1 MGRLAGRRQGAA
13 RPALGELG
21 VVAGVPVAIGDDV
34 EGLLE
39 FVKHGVALYV
49 GGMGAKG
56 KNFYNDLAVRYGFAE
71 EAATIQDLYLA
82 GRKEEA
88 AAAVPDELVR
98 QTSLI
103 GPESWVAE
111 RVAAFAEAGVTVL
124 TAQPLDDTP
133 AGRRRTIET
142 LARIAR

>member
-1 MGRLAGRRQGAA
+1 M
-13 RPALGELG
+13 
-21 VVAGVPVAIGDDV
+21 
-34 EGLLE
+34 
-39 FVKHGVALYV
+39 
-49 GGMGAKG
+49 
-56 KNFYNDLAVRYGFAE
+56 
-71 EAATIQDLYLA
+71 
-82 GRKEEA
+82 
-88 AAAVPDELVR
+88 R

-124 TAQPLDDTP
+124 TAQPLDDSP